1 MHLSDLQGKYIVNV
15 NDGTKIGSIID
26 VIIDNNGSIVSM
38 IVQGNKFFS
47 NLFSSKNDV
56 EIKWEQIKKIGED
69 VILVNIVNYEIK
81 WYNFR

>member
-1 MHLSDLQGKYIVNV
+1 MHLSDLQGKDIVNV

-56 EIKWEQIKKIGED
+56 EIKWEQIKNIGED

-81 WYNFR
+81 

>member
-1 MHLSDLQGKYIVNV
+1 MHLSDLQGKDIVNV

-26 VIIDNNGSIVSM
+26 VVIDNNGSIVSM

>member
-1 MHLSDLQGKYIVNV
+1 MHLSDLQGKDIVNV

-81 WYNFR
+81 CYNFR

>member
-1 MHLSDLQGKYIVNV
+1 MHLSDLQGKDIVNV

>member
-1 MHLSDLQGKYIVNV
+1 MNLSYLQCKDIVNV

-81 WYNFR
+81 

>member
-1 MHLSDLQGKYIVNV
+1 MFMHLSDLQGKDIVNV

-81 WYNFR
+81 

>member
-1 MHLSDLQGKYIVNV
+1 MHLSDLHGKDIVNV

-81 WYNFR
+81 

>member
-1 MHLSDLQGKYIVNV
+1 MHLSDLQGKDIVNV

-26 VIIDNNGSIVSM
+26 VIIDNNVSIVSM

-81 WYNFR
+81 

>member
-1 MHLSDLQGKYIVNV
+1 MHLSDLQVKDIVNV

-81 WYNFR
+81 

>member
-1 MHLSDLQGKYIVNV
+1 MHLSDLQGKDIVNV

-38 IVQGNKFFS
+38 IVHGNKFFS

-81 WYNFR
+81 

>member
-1 MHLSDLQGKYIVNV
+1 MHLSDLQGKDIVNV

-56 EIKWEQIKKIGED
+56 EIKWEQIKKICEY

-81 WYNFR
+81 

>member
-26 VIIDNNGSIVSM
+26 VVIDNNGSIVSM

-81 WYNFR
+81 